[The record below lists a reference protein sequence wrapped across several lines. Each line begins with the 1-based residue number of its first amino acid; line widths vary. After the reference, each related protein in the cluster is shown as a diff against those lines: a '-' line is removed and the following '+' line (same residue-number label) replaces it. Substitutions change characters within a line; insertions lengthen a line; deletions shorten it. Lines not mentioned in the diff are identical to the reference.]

1 MLSSR
6 NGERHVNQEESDI
19 QKETCPTTPTSPVR
33 TENGRTDGRRTL
45 LLSLR
50 SLARWPPGARSVGW
64 VGHVRAQCSGGNNLS
79 NKEEKDGG
87 RKEGEKAASAAAA
100 AAVSKG
106 RNSQFKAG
114 HSLHS
119 LPLSKWHNEHFV
131 CPLHFRGGSSERA
144 RTDRGRTRTDGRGR
158 TDADGPVDL
167 TMTRWAEVHRGRER
181 LPEGCRTSFNYGG
194 SSARK
199 GISFCTPLRWL
210 HETGKLSTGQVDIR
224 VSR

>member
-1 MLSSR
+1 MATFAREGSHGTAGVLLW
-6 NGERHVNQEESDI
+6 
-19 QKETCPTTPTSPVR
+19 
-33 TENGRTDGRRTL
+33 DG
-45 LLSLR
+45 SVD
-50 SLARWPPGARSVGW
+50 RWVDLNSPGARSVGW

-87 RKEGEKAASAAAA
+87 RKEGEKAASAAAAA

-158 TDADGPVDL
+158 TADGRTRTDRL

-194 SSARK
+194 REQRAQRD
-199 GISFCTPLRWL
+199 FLL
-210 HETGKLSTGQVDIR
+210 HAAALVA
-224 VSR
+224 